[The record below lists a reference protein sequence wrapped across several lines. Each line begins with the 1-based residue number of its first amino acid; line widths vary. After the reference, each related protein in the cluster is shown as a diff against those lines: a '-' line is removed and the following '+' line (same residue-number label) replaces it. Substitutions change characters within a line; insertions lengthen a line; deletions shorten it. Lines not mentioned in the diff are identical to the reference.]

1 MATIADIRK
10 QYPQYSDI
18 SDAQLAD
25 AFYSK
30 FYSDMPKEQFYK
42 SINFTPEVQRG
53 RPTMAN
59 DPRILTGNEPQ
70 PSNETML
77 EKAGTAV
84 GSAYQTVRPYVAPT
98 VEALGSVAGG
108 LLGTPMGPM
117 GMVSGAGL
125 GYGIAKEALNLA
137 DVAAGVRPQRQGAE
151 QVTEPLRNVLEG
163 ATYEAGGRVVAPIL
177 ARGVGK
183 VADVL
188 GSTSSAQLKAG
199 QLARESL
206 GKDLPAVLDK
216 LKSASPDQSVA
227 EITASLENP
236 TWQALISDVLE
247 RDPQFVRKIR
257 LFNEDE
263 SLKALAKLAGG
274 QNATET
280 RRVLENAKNA
290 LNTVT
295 GPTRE
300 AALSRANLGKAVADY
315 EATAGRLTGEAANE
329 VQRVRDLIKAGEL
342 AQASARLDLIKRG
355 LPVGLSKYT
364 YKNELAERAFG
375 EWSDKAAQAS
385 LDLGQGARFAQGA
398 ADAMRS
404 VGIKPLEG
412 NRLAQSVSQIANN
425 PSFAGDD
432 VLIGAVQSVA
442 DDIAKWTS
450 SGGVIDARA
459 LDAIRKNSVNAAVQ
473 KLRPGID
480 ATSQRNLASKVLTD
494 IKPLLINAIEE
505 TGGTGYRKYLEDYSK
520 GMQKIAERKLSA
532 EALRLWKTNPDEFV
546 RLVNN
551 ETPEAVEKILGPGRY
566 NIGTELAD
574 ETVATLKDQAQ
585 KRLTQLSVSSQASEG
600 QKALSELVKQ
610 QTALLRFPSFLTFWA
625 SAGNKVISEFEKA
638 VGKETLDVLTQAMK
652 NPRNASNLLEQLPTV
667 EKNKV
672 LKLLADPSKW
682 SSKSGV
688 TGSAALR
695 ETVQSVTSQE

>member
-1 MATIADIRK
+1 MDIELPNGTVIQGIPEGTSKQDIMAKAIKAGLATEADFGV
-10 QYPQYSDI
+10 STGD
-18 SDAQLAD
+18 
-25 AFYSK
+25 
-30 FYSDMPKEQFYK
+30 
-42 SINFTPEVQRG
+42 VQRG
-53 RPTMAN
+53 RPTMVN
-59 DPRILTGNEPQ
+59 DPRLLTNEQ
-70 PSNETML
+70 PSSL
-77 EKAGTAV
+77 Q
-84 GSAYQTVRPYVAPT
+84 SAYQAVRPYVAPT

-117 GMVSGAGL
+117 GMVGGAGL

-137 DVAAGVRPQRQGAE
+137 DVAAGVRSQRKGAE

-177 ARGVGK
+177 AKGVGK

-236 TWQALISDVLE
+236 TWQALITDVLE

-315 EATAGRLTGEAANE
+315 EATAGRLTGEAATE
-329 VQRVRDLIKAGEL
+329 VQKVRDLIKAGEL

-385 LDLGQGARFAQGA
+385 LDLGQGAKFAQGA

-412 NRLAQSVSQIANN
+412 NKLAQSVSQIANN

-505 TGGTGYRKYLEDYSK
+505 TGGIGYRKYLEDYSK

-551 ETPEAVEKILGPGRY
+551 ESPEAVEKILGPGRY

-574 ETVATLKDQAQ
+574 ETVSTLKDQAQ

-610 QTALLRFPSFLTFWA
+610 QTSFLRFPSFLTFWA

-672 LKLLADPSKW
+672 LKLLSDPSKW
-682 SSKSGV
+682 SSKSGAV
-688 TGSAALR
+688 GSAALR
-695 ETVQSVTSQE
+695 QTVQSAIEE

>member
-1 MATIADIRK
+1 MAIRFLDES
-10 QYPQYSDI
+10 PQPTASTGNIRFLDEP
-18 SDAQLAD
+18 AA
-25 AFYSK
+25 
-30 FYSDMPKEQFYK
+30 
-42 SINFTPEVQRG
+42 PEVQRG

-59 DPRILTGNEPQ
+59 DPRLLTNQQ
-70 PSNETML
+70 PS
-77 EKAGTAV
+77 AV
-84 GSAYQTVRPYVAPT
+84 QSAYQAVRPYVAPT

-117 GMVSGAGL
+117 GMVGGAGL

-300 AALSRANLGKAVADY
+300 AALTRANLGKAVADY

-398 ADAMRS
+398 ADALRS

-682 SSKSGV
+682 SSKTGV

-695 ETVQSVTSQE
+695 ETVQSVTNQE